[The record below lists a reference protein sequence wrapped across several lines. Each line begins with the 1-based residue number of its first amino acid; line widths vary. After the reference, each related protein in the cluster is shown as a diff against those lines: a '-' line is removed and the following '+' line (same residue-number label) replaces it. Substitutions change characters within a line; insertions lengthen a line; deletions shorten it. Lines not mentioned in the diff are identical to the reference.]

1 MTLSVD
7 DAGIEVGY
15 RHRWRPDRGEAVHLG
30 VVAVREGRF
39 VGTHPYPA
47 HREAGI
53 PIASG
58 ISDFS
63 SSGSAPPPAPR
74 KTNLPATERRLPPIV
89 SFVSTRQRPS
99 GRRSR

>member
-15 RHRWRPDRGEAVHLG
+15 RHRWRPDRGEALHLG

-39 VGTHPYPA
+39 VGAHPDPA

-53 PIASG
+53 PIALGNLGFFEQRKRSTARAEKNELTYDG
-58 ISDFS
+58 APA
-63 SSGSAPPPAPR
+63 SAECLPRVHAPAPVR
-74 KTNLPATERRLPPIV
+74 
-89 SFVSTRQRPS
+89 
-99 GRRSR
+99 